1 MFRTLK
7 ALFDGA
13 QARAEDQLRDRYA
26 IELIDQKIRE
36 ASASLKA
43 AKLTLASLIQR
54 ERSERS
60 RAETLAG
67 RIEDLTARAGKA
79 LAGGREDLA
88 EEAARAIAQMETE
101 AAERQGTIDRLER
114 QVLQL
119 RQSVE
124 AANRRLIDLK
134 QGATAAR
141 AAKREAEM
149 QLRLGVAVTRE
160 DAFDEAEA
168 LIGRVSTRDDPV
180 EAGSILREIEQ
191 GLDQGNAAER
201 LAEAG
206 FGAPLATTTA
216 DVMKRLRA
224 AQVSPQTS
232 PGA

>member
-7 ALFDGA
+7 TLFDGA

-36 ASASLKA
+36 ATASLKS
-43 AKLTLASLIQR
+43 AKLTLASLMQR
-54 ERSERS
+54 ERAERS
-60 RAETLAG
+60 QAEALAG
-67 RIEDLTARAGKA
+67 RIDDLTARAGQA

-88 EEAARAIAQMETE
+88 QEAAQAIAQMETE
-101 AAERQGTIDRLER
+101 AAQRQGTINRLER

-124 AANRRLIDLK
+124 AAHRRLIDLK
-134 QGATAAR
+134 QGAVAAR

-149 QLRLGVAVTRE
+149 QLRLGVATPRE

-168 LIGRVSTRDDPV
+168 LIGRVLTRDDPV
-180 EAGSILREIEQ
+180 EAGTILREIEDE
-191 GLDQGNAAER
+191 LDHANTGAR

-206 FGAPLATTTA
+206 FGAPLATTA
-216 DVMKRLRA
+216 AEVMTRLKA
-224 AQVSPQTS
+224 AQVSPQT
-232 PGA
+232 